1 VIDISL
7 IGAGRPFRCNPLI
20 AVYLK
25 WDRYS
30 AQADALLR
38 TYGMEV
44 PLSFSVPKV
53 RELPPIKWSV
63 CDWPERVVVEL

>member
-7 IGAGRPFRCNPLI
+7 IGAGRPLRGPL